1 MKDLMLRSIARN
13 SYSDC
18 VVVLTESTEEKY
30 SSRKKHPLFDELQ
43 GCPLGV
49 LEKADLECAYPVGT
63 PIVYCVQ
70 ETDSKSY
77 RPQIAIAYT
86 HEHLKSIIIDAKKN
100 GARRAFFLKG
110 GAYDAYNQETN
121 YTEE

>member
-1 MKDLMLRSIARN
+1 MKDLMLRSMARK
-13 SYSDC
+13 SFSDC

-49 LEKADLECAYPVGT
+49 LEKADLEGVYPVGT

-70 ETDSKSY
+70 EADNY
-77 RPQIAIAYT
+77 HPQIAIAYN
-86 HEHLKSIIIDAKKN
+86 HEHLQSIILDAKKN
-100 GARRAFFLKG
+100 GARRAFFIKG
-110 GAYDAYNQETN
+110 GTYDAYNQETN